1 MREAFIRIEK
11 AFFLGTAYG
20 ISYLSGSYKKNN
32 SMAEINQNSSNS
44 KSSPTRAKRKSTKI
58 DMTAMVDVAFLLLTF
73 FVLTATMT
81 NESMMEMVMP
91 PLDNGLPEYEP
102 IVHDKIMTLILQD
115 EDRVGYYIGITDP
128 VYQETDFSREG
139 IRKVLIDHLT
149 PVAGQ
154 QRCETGTGARIIKN
168 CWDPIF
174 VIKPHSSSKYRN
186 LVDVLDE
193 LAIVQA
199 PKYAIDEFASVDSL
213 IMTGEFGQNTFAA
226 NE

>member
-1 MREAFIRIEK
+1 
-11 AFFLGTAYG
+11 
-20 ISYLSGSYKKNN
+20 
-32 SMAEINQNSSNS
+32 MAEIKQNSGNS

-81 NESMMEMVMP
+81 NESMMELVVP
-91 PLDNGLPEYEP
+91 PLEDDEHGAEP
-102 IVHDKIMTLILQD
+102 ILESKIMTLILKD
-115 EDRVGYYIGITDP
+115 KDRVGYYVGITDP
-128 VYQETDFSREG
+128 VYQETDYSREG
-139 IRKVLIDHLT
+139 IRKVLTDHLT
-149 PVAGQ
+149 PVEGQ
-154 QRCETGTGARIIKN
+154 QRCETGTGARIVKN

-193 LAIVQA
+193 LSIVQA
-199 PKYAIDEFASVDSL
+199 PKYAIDKFAFVDSL
-213 IMTGEFGQNTFAA
+213 IMIGEYGEDTFAG

>member
-1 MREAFIRIEK
+1 
-11 AFFLGTAYG
+11 
-20 ISYLSGSYKKNN
+20 
-32 SMAEINQNSSNS
+32 MAEINQNSGNA

-81 NESMMEMVMP
+81 NESMMELVVP
-91 PLDNGLPEYEP
+91 PLDDEGP
-102 IVHDKIMTLILQD
+102 IHVCVVDNKIMTLILKD
-115 EDRVGYYIGITDP
+115 EDRVGYYVGITDP
-128 VYQETDFSREG
+128 VYQETDYSREG
-139 IRKVLIDHLT
+139 IRKVLLAHLT
-149 PVAGQ
+149 PTEGQ

-193 LAIVQA
+193 LSIVQA

-213 IMTGEFGQNTFAA
+213 IMIGEFGEDTFAA
-226 NE
+226 NK